1 MLHAAACDVIEQHK
15 ICVINVKQARF
26 LLSLD
31 TEVMWDG
38 SDRPL
43 APPRRRTN
51 EPRIQC
57 TAMLSTVGMF
67 SSRRENRA
75 RASSATF
82 VSTYRCHRALR
93 KEYATLWVPYVCVVL
108 TQLQHHGV
116 NLGRTPAR
124 PPDHRRAS

>member
-1 MLHAAACDVIEQHK
+1 MLHAAACDVTEQHK

-31 TEVMWDG
+31 TEFMWDG

-67 SSRRENRA
+67 SSRREK
-75 RASSATF
+75 SGSCIF
-82 VSTYRCHRALR
+82 CHICLD
-93 KEYATLWVPYVCVVL
+93 LPVPSGPAQGICNTIVCVVL
-108 TQLQHHGV
+108 TQVQHHGV
-116 NLGRTPAR
+116 NSCQA
-124 PPDHRRAS
+124 A